1 MAHRLPARNPLSA
14 GSRAHLLEA
23 EHIVV
28 MGAMGSGKTTLGRRL
43 GEALGREFHDSDL
56 SIERRVGRS
65 GREVAETEGVAAL
78 HRLEKDVFLE
88 ALAEDVPA
96 VIAAAASVIEDA
108 EVRQGMTGA
117 FCIWVT
123 ADPRILAERAARG
136 DHRRSV
142 GVSEHLERRDQ
153 LFGEMADLV
162 IDTGDRS
169 ARESAALVL
178 EELRGAEN

>member
-1 MAHRLPARNPLSA
+1 
-14 GSRAHLLEA
+14 LLEP

-43 GEALGREFHDSDL
+43 ADALGREFHDSDR
-56 SIERRVGRS
+56 SIERRIGKS
-65 GREVAETEGVAAL
+65 GREIAETEGVEAL

-88 ALAEDVPA
+88 ALADRGPA
-96 VIAAAASVIEDA
+96 VIAAAASVIEDT
-108 EVRQGMTGA
+108 EVRRGMAGA

-123 ADPRILAERAARG
+123 ADPRILADRAARG

-142 GVSEHLERRDQ
+142 AISEHLESRDR

-169 ARESAALVL
+169 ASETAALVL
-178 EELRGAEN
+178 EELRAAEK